1 MADTLEE
8 IYKATL
14 TESSFNASGEAT
26 AFTTNST
33 TRYVVK
39 GVNVQQEDTDISVAA
54 DMLVNDCK
62 VADISS
68 SVSGSEIIG
77 TSSTVKIKTST
88 FPLTYEDQYFGFIPQ
103 NKTQI
108 DKNITAFVNSMEDT
122 GQGNISSNGISPI
135 GTISTDTFY
144 AHYQPVGPNGVAV
157 RLRFDNN
164 SQSQM
169 HIYNSS
175 GTQIASNTNS
185 YAPKCFD
192 QRRYV
197 YWLYDQVIK
206 QYDTHTNTTVN
217 LPWGLGS
224 PNQTSY
230 PRFCWAGNGWIWGT
244 PRYNS
249 NSAGDRPFIY
259 NPSTQTGID
268 ASNGSSLQNTYNASS
283 QPMWA
288 VHDGDSTIV
297 VLRIESASSWRRFNV
312 DTSSGTV
319 TDVGSLTPSPNMW
332 DSNQWMDT
340 HNNKLYYYSSNAKV
354 AFYDP
359 SDDSFTETTLNFSNN
374 SPGDNRG
381 NLWVGFNTPTSSEIS
396 ARTYGIAPS
405 ATYRFTGIKSEA

>member
-39 GVNVQQEDTDISVAA
+39 GVNVQQEDTNISVAA

-62 VADISS
+62 VADVSS

-88 FPLTYEDQYFGFIPQ
+88 FPLTFEDQYFGFLPQ

-108 DKNITAFVNSMEDT
+108 DKNITAFVNTIEDT
-122 GQGNISSNGISPI
+122 GQGNISSNGITPI
-135 GTISTDTFY
+135 GTINTDTYY

-164 SQSQM
+164 SISQM

-175 GTQIASNTNS
+175 GTEIASNTNS

-197 YWLYDQVIK
+197 YWLDGQNIK
-206 QYDTHTNTTVN
+206 QYDTHNNTTAN

-224 PNQTSY
+224 PNQSTY
-230 PRFCWAGNGWIWGT
+230 PKFCWAGNGWIWGT

-249 NSAGDRPFIY
+249 SSAGDRPFIY

-268 ASNGSSLQNTYNASS
+268 ASNGNSLNSTYSSTS

-297 VLRIESASSWRRFNV
+297 VLRIEGVTNWRKFSV

-319 TDVGSLTPSPNMW
+319 TDDGSITPIQMW
-332 DSNQWMDT
+332 STNQWMDT
-340 HNNKLYYYSSNAKV
+340 HDNKLYYYTFNGRV

-359 SDDSFTETTLNFSNN
+359 VENDFTETTLTFSNT
-374 SPGDNRG
+374 SPGDGRG
-381 NLWVGFNTPTSSEIS
+381 NLWVGFSTPTSSEIS
-396 ARTYGIAPS
+396 ARTYGINPS